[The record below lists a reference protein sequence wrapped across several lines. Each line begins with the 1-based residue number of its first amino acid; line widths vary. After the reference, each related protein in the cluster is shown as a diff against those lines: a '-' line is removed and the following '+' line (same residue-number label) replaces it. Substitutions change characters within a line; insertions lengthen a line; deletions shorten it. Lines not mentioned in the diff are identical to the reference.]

1 MISAENDSFINF
13 TSAVYVTSLPYCL
26 TVQCVPVDVSMVQC
40 HIFFYVQKLGI
51 GMSLNNPGLCV
62 LLSPP
67 PSNHPNHHPPLA
79 LAAVSLSLAQCI
91 RFRNKYIFN
100 FTREL
105 LEDPIRLS
113 VTRGFKSRLWGPAV
127 GPWCPTA
134 CWILNST
141 ETRTSSL
148 PLISKSLNLVKVL
161 SSLRLQETLKAT
173 AETALRRK

>member
-26 TVQCVPVDVSMVQC
+26 TVQCVPVNVSMVQC

-67 PSNHPNHHPPLA
+67 LPTTPTTPLSPSL
-79 LAAVSLSLAQCI
+79 LSLSLAQCI

-141 ETRTSSL
+141 ETWTSSL
-148 PLISKSLNLVKVL
+148 PPISKSLNLVKIL